1 MAESVFSSPQTRS
14 PSGSYR
20 SEKGLSL
27 LTTKFVSLM
36 QEAKDGVLDL
46 KVAAD
51 SLAEW
56 QKRRIYDITNVL
68 EGIGLIEKK
77 TKNSIQWKGVN
88 TRCNTKEITDRVQFL
103 KAQIEELEMKEKELD
118 TQRTLLQ
125 QNTKRILDDPMIN
138 RFAYV
143 THDDICNAFG
153 GDTLLAVIAPS
164 GTQLDVPVPEPGQNG
179 QKKYQVNLKSQ
190 TAPIQVMLLN
200 KPSSSSKPV
209 VLSVP
214 PPDDLCVVPSPPTTP
229 ASLEKCHS
237 FIPEHAVPLQ
247 EQYMTSAVDLQID
260 CTVRSG
266 PCLTMPVSLTATGSE
281 TESNDDIQ
289 QINADDLQTLLP
301 LDVGSMLNMSTV
313 DQSKEETEE
322 STVGD
327 VLQEIM
333 STEVLP
339 LLQLSPNP
347 ELGYSFNLNDNEGL
361 VDLFDVR
368 ILNY

>member
-153 GDTLLAVIAPS
+153 GCA
-164 GTQLDVPVPEPGQNG
+164 
-179 QKKYQVNLKSQ
+179 
-190 TAPIQVMLLN
+190 
-200 KPSSSSKPV
+200 
-209 VLSVP
+209 
-214 PPDDLCVVPSPPTTP
+214 
-229 ASLEKCHS
+229 
-237 FIPEHAVPLQ
+237 
-247 EQYMTSAVDLQID
+247 
-260 CTVRSG
+260 G
-266 PCLTMPVSLTATGSE
+266 PCKGLGTSWGRSLSLTHSTACLRAPRSRQGSV
-281 TESNDDIQ
+281 SH
-289 QINADDLQTLLP
+289 
-301 LDVGSMLNMSTV
+301 
-313 DQSKEETEE
+313 
-322 STVGD
+322 
-327 VLQEIM
+327 
-333 STEVLP
+333 
-339 LLQLSPNP
+339 
-347 ELGYSFNLNDNEGL
+347 
-361 VDLFDVR
+361 
-368 ILNY
+368 

>member
-1 MAESVFSSPQTRS
+1 
-14 PSGSYR
+14 
-20 SEKGLSL
+20 
-27 LTTKFVSLM
+27 
-36 QEAKDGVLDL
+36 
-46 KVAAD
+46 
-51 SLAEW
+51 
-56 QKRRIYDITNVL
+56 
-68 EGIGLIEKK
+68 
-77 TKNSIQWKGVN
+77 
-88 TRCNTKEITDRVQFL
+88 
-103 KAQIEELEMKEKELD
+103 MKEKELD